1 MDQNL
6 LKNHGKVLNCWR
18 YNGQKTTNLWLIF
31 RHTSGILRISQLAKF
46 LDDLYLRGRCR
57 GGTALATFA
66 SAPTDDSWCENVP
79 IFHGS
84 TGISSL
90 FMAKHGE
97 HVAEMDQKKQKNTL
111 YFVCSHLEV
120 LELGHHVLIAEVV
133 FLVVPE
139 TNPALRLRGHTFLTG
154 LSRCHVGALPT
165 PTCCPG
171 SVVVCRGLSAR
182 HKDGISLN
190 LRSQL
195 IKPRVSKKRQHK
207 RNCNH
212 VPQKGFKFQ
221 TTETCRVSRV
231 SSMWRHGQEPGMQQG
246 L

>member
-190 LRSQL
+190 FAEPVDKTESFQKKTAQKELQPCPPERFQVSNNRDLPCFQSQ
-195 IKPRVSKKRQHK
+195 
-207 RNCNH
+207 
-212 VPQKGFKFQ
+212 
-221 TTETCRVSRV
+221 
-231 SSMWRHGQEPGMQQG
+231 
-246 L
+246 